1 MADHKEKND
10 GPIPQPRLHGD
21 LLATSLLGLLRNWNA
36 HGYQL
41 AQRLAD
47 AGLPPFDVGTIYRTL
62 RHLEK
67 AGLVSSLW
75 DTSESGPAKR
85 TYSLTST
92 GELFLGNWADI
103 LRRYQTL
110 FQWPQP
116 RRANDP
122 KDDDKSK

>member
-1 MADHKEKND
+1 MADAKEKD
-10 GPIPQPRLHGD
+10 SGRPFKGPRLHGE
-21 LLATSLLGLLRNWNA
+21 LLATSLLGLLRDWNA

-62 RHLEK
+62 RQLEK

-85 TYSLTST
+85 TYSLTGA
-92 GELFLGNWADI
+92 GERFLGSWAAM
-103 LRRYQTL
+103 LKRYQSI
-110 FQWPQP
+110 FQWP
-116 RRANDP
+116 RAKRNDP
-122 KDDDKSK
+122 KDHT